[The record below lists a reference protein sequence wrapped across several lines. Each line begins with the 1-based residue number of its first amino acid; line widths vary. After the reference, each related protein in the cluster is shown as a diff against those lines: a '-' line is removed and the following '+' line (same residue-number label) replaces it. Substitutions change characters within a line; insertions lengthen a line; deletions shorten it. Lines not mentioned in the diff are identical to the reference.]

1 MKPVTVITG
10 TIAISLGSVLLTGSG
25 YSRNNPQRL
34 NEDTV
39 TNSEMIGMPPEKN
52 SLFLNSGDNPGKV
65 TTHRND
71 SESGE
76 TKHLVWHSQNDKLR

>member
-10 TIAISLGSVLLTGSG
+10 AIAISLGSVLLTGSG
-25 YSRNNPQRL
+25 GVHNNSEIL
-34 NEDTV
+34 NEDQT
-39 TNSEMIGMPPEKN
+39 TFTGKTWMPPEKN
-52 SLFLNSGDNPGKV
+52 SQFLNSGDNPGKV